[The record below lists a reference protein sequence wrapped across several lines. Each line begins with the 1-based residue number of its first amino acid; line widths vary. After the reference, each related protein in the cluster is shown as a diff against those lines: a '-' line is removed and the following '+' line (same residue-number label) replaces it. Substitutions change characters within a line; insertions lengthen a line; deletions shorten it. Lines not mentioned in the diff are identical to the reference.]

1 MVLYAKKQEDFPS
14 KIMMVRRPKMFV
26 QDKGYRVLRE
36 PYAGVFICEDDR
48 GNAMLR
54 DLEPPAHDKWDKNR
68 ASNGWAALVELD
80 EFIKRSLKTM
90 GQTINTELQDIP
102 GLDKY
107 LPDSEDRDH
116 LSHSSNMDLEETED
130 TTDEES
136 GREVGVSRD
145 LAPTSVES
153 VVRKAAVVKTPAS
166 GTGTSRGS
174 ANDGDGGLDEGRS
187 GGTDEGDG
195 VGERIRTADISF
207 RSFVQKSKAGL
218 EYHFIITGREECKG
232 SIRIVAVG
240 DDGSYPVDV
249 AEASIIGS
257 KQKCETNGSLIKNLS
272 IGSGETM
279 KLAVRLDSKR
289 KYALGIENYEG

>member
-1 MVLYAKKQEDFPS
+1 VLYHQVS
-14 KIMMVRRPKMFV
+14 
-26 QDKGYRVLRE
+26 
-36 PYAGVFICEDDR
+36 
-48 GNAMLR
+48 
-54 DLEPPAHDKWDKNR
+54 
-68 ASNGWAALVELD
+68 D
-80 EFIKRSLKTM
+80 EVS
-90 GQTINTELQDIP
+90 
-102 GLDKY
+102 
-107 LPDSEDRDH
+107 
-116 LSHSSNMDLEETED
+116 
-130 TTDEES
+130 TTDRA